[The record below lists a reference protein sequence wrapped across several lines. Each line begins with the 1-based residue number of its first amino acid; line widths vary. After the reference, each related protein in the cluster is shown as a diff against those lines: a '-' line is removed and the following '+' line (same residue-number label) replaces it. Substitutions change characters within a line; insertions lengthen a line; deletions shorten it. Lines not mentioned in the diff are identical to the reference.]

1 MARKSISVGSIII
14 LAEKYRKYPE
24 LIIDGTSIIV
34 DLPTHGECGELYM
47 SNSNNCPLYA
57 QAPP

>member
-1 MARKSISVGSIII
+1 MTRKSISVGPIII

-24 LIIDGTSIIV
+24 LTIDGTSIIV
-34 DLPTHGECGELYM
+34 DLPTHGQCGELYM

-57 QAPP
+57 